1 MMKKIY
7 HDVLFDEY
15 GNSIPLSADE
25 YIEYL
30 LESIYRLREERDL
43 LKNQLAEIQSI
54 LNPTDSAIDY

>member
-7 HDVLFDEY
+7 HDVLFDES